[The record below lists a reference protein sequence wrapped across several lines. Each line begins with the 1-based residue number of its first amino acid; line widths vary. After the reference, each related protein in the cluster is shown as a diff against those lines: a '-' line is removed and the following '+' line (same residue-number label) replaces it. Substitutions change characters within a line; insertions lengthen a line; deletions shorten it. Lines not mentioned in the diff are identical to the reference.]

1 MHEKYLASETN
12 RQYKFPKRKG
22 ADRDTDSERSLLS
35 LDQALFYDLKKQND
49 NLPIDENDRLV
60 ELLYSFRN
68 MDKQGIRDEV
78 E

>member
-1 MHEKYLASETN
+1 
-12 RQYKFPKRKG
+12 
-22 ADRDTDSERSLLS
+22 LS

-68 MDKQGIRDEV
+68 MDKQAIRDEV

>member
-1 MHEKYLASETN
+1 MASETN
-12 RQYKFPKRKG
+12 RNYKFAKKKSP
-22 ADRDTDSERSLLS
+22 DVETDSERSLLS

-68 MDKQGIRDEV
+68 MDKQAIRDEV